1 MLIRP
6 YLLRNRGFKFWVLLK
21 GRDAAIGVT
30 SYLLTSEP
38 VPCMLL
44 IQSHKCCLWAVTM
57 IHVINCIILTKGPES
72 QKMLPTNFQNLIS
85 RLWWKLHWCYF
96 NVLNQNLFWG
106 GGGGAEQE
114 CGFLFFVILEAFKLV
129 FFDIYYY
136 FCLSSFYLLI
146 LWQYNFF
153 NYLMWVHLCTNENRG
168 SVSFEVD
175 S

>member
-44 IQSHKCCLWAVTM
+44 IQSHKRCLWAVTM

-96 NVLNQNLFWG
+96 NVLNQNLFLG
-106 GGGGAEQE
+106 GRGVGGRNRNVDFYFLSFWRLLNLFSLTFIIIFVYLRSTCWFCGSTIFSIIW
-114 CGFLFFVILEAFKLV
+114 CGFTSAQMKIEEAWA
-129 FFDIYYY
+129 
-136 FCLSSFYLLI
+136 S
-146 LWQYNFF
+146 
-153 NYLMWVHLCTNENRG
+153 R
-168 SVSFEVD
+168 
-175 S
+175 